1 MGYLLVI
8 VSALAY
14 SSLGIFGKMGIEA
27 DLPISSFLAARFA
40 VASVV
45 LWSVVLAVPR
55 LRGAGRGDLHVV
67 VNVVVPSKV
76 SKRER
81 ELLQELD
88 EVSEPAVLP
97 KGGPSI
103 FDWLR
108 DRLFG

>member
-1 MGYLLVI
+1 MPKKRTLSVRI
-8 VSALAY
+8 PA
-14 SSLGIFGKMGIEA
+14 GIADGQAVRIRGEGEPPPPEA
-27 DLPISSFLAARFA
+27 AP
-40 VASVV
+40 
-45 LWSVVLAVPR
+45 
-55 LRGAGRGDLHVV
+55 GGEGGRGDLHVV